1 MRINMSYCRM
11 ENTYLALREAF
22 DNGEGE
28 YGNEYNEDGREEMV
42 LSPLSESE
50 QEYRRRLVNLCR
62 EIVDNFGDD
71 E

>member
-1 MRINMSYCRM
+1 MKINMSYCRM

-22 DNGEGE
+22 DNWE
-28 YGNEYNEDGREEMV
+28 NENGQEEMT

-50 QEYRRRLVNLCR
+50 QEYRRRLVDLCR
-62 EIVDNFGDD
+62 EIVDSFGDD